1 MKQKLM
7 RSVAALALMGAAA
20 CADSNPQG
28 ALSLSLSAAKAP
40 GAIPAPSVS
49 GSVSAPSVVMA
60 GDSTVIALGSDT
72 LILRSLE
79 VVLREIEL
87 KRVETAACD
96 SIEQNGDCEEF
107 ETGPVLASFPLG
119 AANTATAVTVN
130 APAGQYDKLEFEIHK
145 TDSTSSADAAF
156 IAANPN
162 FNGISIRVTGTFSQG
177 GSRSDFIYTSDLDES
192 QEIFFSPPLDV
203 VDGTGA
209 NLTVR
214 LDLSTWFVNGGAL
227 VDPATA
233 NKGGPN
239 EGIVKESI
247 KQSIDAFEDDNHDG
261 HDDHHEGS

>member
-1 MKQKLM
+1 MKTL
-7 RSVAALALMGAAA
+7 RISAALALLGAVA
-20 CADSNPQG
+20 CSDSSGRGNVT
-28 ALSLSLSAAKAP
+28 LSLSAQKPLAP
-40 GAIPAPSVS
+40 PLA
-49 GSVSAPSVVMA
+49 GSVTRSSAAPSVVLA
-60 GDSTVIALGSDT
+60 GDSTVIVLGNDSV
-72 LILRSLE
+72 ILRSLD
-79 VVLREIEL
+79 VVLRKIEL
-87 KRVETAACD
+87 KRLEATACD
-96 SIEQNGDCEEF
+96 SVEGNGDCEEF

-119 AANTATAVTVN
+119 ATNTAAAVAVN
-130 APAGQYDKLEFEIHK
+130 APAGQYDELEFEIHK
-145 TDSTSSADAAF
+145 TDSTSNDDAAF

-177 GSRSDFIYTSDLDES
+177 GSRSDFVYTTDLDES

-214 LDLSTWFVNGGAL
+214 LDVSSWFVNGGAL

-247 KQSIDAFEDDNHDG
+247 KQSIDAFEDDDHDG
-261 HDDHHEGS
+261 HDDHTEGH